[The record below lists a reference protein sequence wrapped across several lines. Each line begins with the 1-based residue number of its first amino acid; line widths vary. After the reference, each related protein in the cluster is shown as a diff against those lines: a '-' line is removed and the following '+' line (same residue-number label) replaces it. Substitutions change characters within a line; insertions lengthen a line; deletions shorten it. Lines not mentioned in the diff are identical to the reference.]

1 MTYMKNSYALSIKM
15 TITLS
20 NDLLKKDKMSVFTI
34 ETSIKLFKVKK
45 NLSNTIITD
54 IFPTRVLNYNLTP
67 YKHIF
72 SSNNVDTTKIF

>member
-15 TITLS
+15 TTLS

-67 YKHIF
+67 YKQIF
-72 SSNNVDTTKIF
+72 SSNNVDTTKFF